1 MTSALVA
8 YLAFAVVVLAAAQ
21 FEASYAIEQS
31 DAATRRRLSICSRI
45 VSFLTA
51 AAGFGIVFIATGAA
65 G

>member
-1 MTSALVA
+1 MIS
-8 YLAFAVVVLAAAQ
+8 YLAFAIVILAAAQ

-31 DAATRRRLSICSRI
+31 GAATRRRLSVCSRV

-51 AAGFGIVFIATGAA
+51 AAGIGIVFITTGVA